1 MGPRL
6 WALLASIIWVVSP
19 AEAGPRLLGAGDA
32 PSLPAWVEFCQAS
45 PLECTIDPSE
55 PEFVTL
61 TPDTYALLQS
71 VNLSVNSTLRPITD
85 QNHWGL
91 ADLWSYPGDGA
102 GDCEDFQL
110 LKRKLL
116 VEAGLPRRAMLMTVV
131 LDEKDEGHAI
141 LTVRT
146 DRGDFILDNKTDKV
160 VEWYDTH
167 YTYIKRESARK
178 AEWVYLTLEPDQP
191 IVTAAQN

>member
-45 PLECTIDPSE
+45 PVECTIDPSE

-85 QNHWGL
+85 QHHWGL

-110 LKRKLL
+110 LKRKFL

-146 DRGDFILDNKTDKV
+146 DRQPDGAHGPWRLHPRQQDRQGRRV
-160 VEWYDTH
+160 VRHPLHLHQTG
-167 YTYIKRESARK
+167 KRPEGRVGLSH
-178 AEWVYLTLEPDQP
+178 P
-191 IVTAAQN
+191 